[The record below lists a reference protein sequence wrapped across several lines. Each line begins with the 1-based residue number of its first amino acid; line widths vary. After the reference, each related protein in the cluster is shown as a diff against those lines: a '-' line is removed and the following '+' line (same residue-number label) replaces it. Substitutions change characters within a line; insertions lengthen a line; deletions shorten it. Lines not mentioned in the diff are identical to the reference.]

1 MYPFESSW
9 LLSFFSA
16 ESLVTESSLCPN
28 TRVDCTATD
37 PWLRERGG
45 VGAGT
50 ATSRC
55 PLPAVPPPGAL
66 HCAGLPSPSPPP
78 TVPEMELTASLVGLP
93 AHAACAAKDTFKLEK
108 KKNIGGV
115 TTTSPA
121 LTPLPPN
128 PSILPF
134 TPAWPHLLLPPPLC
148 PVGRGCRRSSQSP
161 GCIYREPLPKV
172 APSWHRPRGL
182 CLLRAASEQ
191 GWHSP
196 WSGQRGSGSC
206 TPSTWDRAGSG

>member
-1 MYPFESSW
+1 MMYPFESSW

-55 PLPAVPPPGAL
+55 PLPAVPLPGAL

-78 TVPEMELTASLVGLP
+78 TVPETELTASLVGLP
-93 AHAACAAKDTFKLEK
+93 AHAARAAKDTFKLEK
-108 KKNIGGV
+108 KKKHWGGSRPPPQL
-115 TTTSPA
+115 SPHC
-121 LTPLPPN
+121 LP
-128 PSILPF
+128 
-134 TPAWPHLLLPPPLC
+134 TPASSPSPQHGPISCCPHL
-148 PVGRGCRRSSQSP
+148 SAQ
-161 GCIYREPLPKV
+161 
-172 APSWHRPRGL
+172 
-182 CLLRAASEQ
+182 
-191 GWHSP
+191 
-196 WSGQRGSGSC
+196 
-206 TPSTWDRAGSG
+206 WDRAAGAHRAQGAFTGSPCLRWLLPGTDHEVSAC

>member
-1 MYPFESSW
+1 MSASCRSMMYPFESSW

-66 HCAGLPSPSPPP
+66 HCAGLPSPSLPP
-78 TVPEMELTASLVGLP
+78 TVPESELTASLVGLP

-108 KKNIGGV
+108 KKKHWGGHDHLPSSHP
-115 TTTSPA
+115 TASQPQHPPLHPSMAPSPA
-121 LTPLPPN
+121 APTSLPSGTGLQKELTEPRVHLQGA
-128 PSILPF
+128 
-134 TPAWPHLLLPPPLC
+134 PA
-148 PVGRGCRRSSQSP
+148 
-161 GCIYREPLPKV
+161 
-172 APSWHRPRGL
+172 
-182 CLLRAASEQ
+182 
-191 GWHSP
+191 
-196 WSGQRGSGSC
+196 
-206 TPSTWDRAGSG
+206 